1 MILTVFIEYQP
12 KHDGLQLVTYG
23 LFEIIS
29 VSIIVL
35 ILGIVLDVII
45 GDPSPNSPFAS
56 YYKIHPTV
64 LMGNFAKALERK
76 LKNPNP
82 KREKFNGVLLGL
94 GVILAFSLP
103 VFFGLWAIYAF
114 LGAIFALL
122 GVIVYAIVG
131 IVLVKFTV
139 CIKLETDW
147 AKAAAKAIDANDL
160 EEARKYS
167 HFSRRDSSNLNGS
180 QIVSA
185 VIESMAENIIDFKFS
200 PIIFYSFL
208 GVTGAI
214 AFRAIN
220 TLDGMVGF
228 KDKEHINIGWF
239 SANLDHVVNF
249 IPSRLTGILIIA
261 AAFLLGKDYKTAWQ
275 IAKRD
280 HSKTQS
286 RNHGWPMA
294 AMAGALHVQFEKP
307 GKYILGDP
315 TETLDSSKILEAL
328 RIRDVSIILC
338 VLLFLPVLILVRL
351 FVFPF

>member
-1 MILTVFIEYQP
+1 VAPVL
-12 KHDGLQLVTYG
+12 L
-23 LFEIIS
+23 EIVS

-35 ILGIVLDVII
+35 VLGILLDII
-45 GDPSPNSPFAS
+45 VGDPSPNSPFAF

-64 LMGNFAKALERK
+64 LMGTYIAFLESH

-82 KREKFNGVLLGL
+82 KREKTNGVLLGIAA
-94 GVILAFSLP
+94 ILTFALP
-103 VFFGLWAIYAF
+103 TFFGLWAIWFF
-114 LGAIFALL
+114 LGAVNFWLGVVTYAVL
-122 GVIVYAIVG
+122 GVI
-131 IVLVKFTV
+131 LVKFSV

-147 AKAAAKAIDANDL
+147 AKAAAKAIEKNDL
-160 EEARKYS
+160 TEARKYA

-180 QIVSA
+180 QIASA

-208 GVTGAI
+208 GVTGAV

-228 KDKEHINIGWF
+228 KDKEHINTGWF

-249 IPSRLTGILIIA
+249 IPSRLTGILVIA
-261 AAFLLGKDYKTAWQ
+261 AAFLLGKDYKKAWR

-294 AMAGALHVQFEKP
+294 AMAGALNVQFEKP
-307 GKYILGDP
+307 GKYILGDANEP
-315 TETLDSSKILEAL
+315 LDGGKILEAL
-328 RIRDVSIILC
+328 KIRDVSIVLC
-338 VLLFLPVLILVRL
+338 VLLFLPVLVAVRL
-351 FVFPF
+351 LVFPF

>member
-1 MILTVFIEYQP
+1 MVAQVLL
-12 KHDGLQLVTYG
+12 LQLVS
-23 LFEIIS
+23 IS
-29 VSIIVL
+29 VFVLVVGILLDIV
-35 ILGIVLDVII
+35 V
-45 GDPSPNSPFAS
+45 GDPSPNSPFAA
-56 YYKIHPTV
+56 YYRVHPTV
-64 LMGNFAKALERK
+64 LMGGFIKWLERH

-82 KREKFNGVLLGL
+82 RLEKANGVLLGVATVAAFAAPTFIVLWALWTFLPIVYFWL
-94 GVILAFSLP
+94 GV
-103 VFFGLWAIYAF
+103 V
-114 LGAIFALL
+114 
-122 GVIVYAIVG
+122 VYVIVG

-147 AKAAAKAIDANDL
+147 AKAAAKAIAANDL

-167 HFSRRDSSNLNGS
+167 HFSRRDSSSLNGA
-180 QIVSA
+180 QISSA

-200 PIIFYSFL
+200 PIIFYSLF
-208 GVTGAI
+208 GVTGAV

-239 SANLDHVVNF
+239 SANLDHVVNY

-261 AAFLLGKDYKTAWQ
+261 SAAFLGKDWRNAWH

-280 HSKTQS
+280 HQKTQS

-294 AMAGALHVQFEKP
+294 AMAGALNAQFEKP

-315 TETLDSSKILEAL
+315 KEPLNGQKILDAL
-328 RIRDVSIILC
+328 KIRDVSIVLC
-338 VLLFLPVLILVRL
+338 VLMFLPVLVLVRL

>member
-1 MILTVFIEYQP
+1 MPFCPSVPHSILW
-12 KHDGLQLVTYG
+12 LRLVANV
-23 LFEIIS
+23 LFELIS
-29 VSIIVL
+29 VSIFVL
-35 ILGIVLDVII
+35 VLGILLDIVV
-45 GDPSPNSPFAS
+45 GDPSPNSPFAA

-64 LMGNFAKALERK
+64 LMGKYIAALERH

-82 KREKFNGVLLGL
+82 RREKLNGVLLG
-94 GVILAFSLP
+94 VATILAFALP
-103 VFFGLWAIYAF
+103 TFFGLWAVGTY
-114 LGAIFALL
+114 LGAVNFWFGA
-122 GVIVYAIVG
+122 VAYAIVG
-131 IVLVKFTV
+131 IILVKFTV

-147 AKAAAKAIDANDL
+147 AKAAAKAIKANDL
-160 EEARKYS
+160 AEARKYA

-180 QIVSA
+180 QIASA

-208 GVTGAI
+208 GVTGAV

-239 SANLDHVVNF
+239 SANLDHVVNY
-249 IPSRLTGILIIA
+249 IPSRLTGILVIA
-261 AAFLLGKDYKTAWQ
+261 SAALLGKDYKNAWR

-294 AMAGALHVQFEKP
+294 AMAGALNAQFEKP
-307 GKYILGDP
+307 GKYILGDA
-315 TETLDSSKILEAL
+315 TEPLDAGKILEAL
-328 RIRDVSIILC
+328 RIRDVSIVLC
-338 VLLFLPVLILVRL
+338 VLLFLPVLVLVRL

>member
-1 MILTVFIEYQP
+1 V
-12 KHDGLQLVTYG
+12 VTYG
-23 LFEIIS
+23 LFDVIS

-35 ILGIVLDVII
+35 ILGIILDVLV

-64 LMGNFAKALERK
+64 LMGNYIAALERR

-82 KREKFNGVLLGL
+82 QREKINGVLLGVATVL
-94 GVILAFSLP
+94 TFALP
-103 VFFGLWAIYAF
+103 TFFGLWAIWFF
-114 LGAIFALL
+114 LGTVNFWL
-122 GVIVYAIVG
+122 GVIAYVVVG
-131 IVLVKFTV
+131 VISVKFTV

-147 AKAAAKAIDANDL
+147 AKAAAKAIQANNL

-180 QIVSA
+180 QIASA

-200 PIIFYSFL
+200 PIIFYAFL

-228 KDKEHINIGWF
+228 KDKEHINTGWF

-249 IPSRLTGILIIA
+249 IPSRLTGVLIIA
-261 AAFLLGKDYKTAWQ
+261 AAFLLGKDYKNAWR

-294 AMAGALHVQFEKP
+294 AMAGALNAQFEKP
-307 GKYILGDP
+307 GKYVLGDA
-315 TETLDSSKILEAL
+315 TEPLDASKILEAL
-328 RIRDVSIILC
+328 KIRDVSVVLC
-338 VLLFLPVLILVRL
+338 ILLFLPVLVLVRL

>member
-1 MILTVFIEYQP
+1 
-12 KHDGLQLVTYG
+12 
-23 LFEIIS
+23 
-29 VSIIVL
+29 
-35 ILGIVLDVII
+35 
-45 GDPSPNSPFAS
+45 
-56 YYKIHPTV
+56 
-64 LMGNFAKALERK
+64 MGNFTKTLERK

-82 KREKFNGVLLGL
+82 RREKFNGILLGL
-94 GVILAFSLP
+94 AVILAFSLP
-103 VFFGLWAIYAF
+103 VFLGLWAIYTF
-114 LGAIFALL
+114 LGAVFAWL
-122 GVIVYAIVG
+122 GVIVYALVG

-147 AKAAAKAIDANDL
+147 AKAAAKAIDANNL

-208 GVTGAI
+208 GVTGAV

-249 IPSRLTGILIIA
+249 IPSRLTGVLIIA
-261 AAFLLGKDYKTAWQ
+261 AAFLLGRDYKSAWR

-315 TETLDSSKILEAL
+315 TDALDSGKILEAL

-338 VLLFLPVLILVRL
+338 ILLFLPALILVRL

>member
-1 MILTVFIEYQP
+1 LIYAVFPVCSPINDWP
-12 KHDGLQLVTYG
+12 RLVTRV
-23 LFEIIS
+23 LFELIS
-29 VSIIVL
+29 VSIFVL
-35 ILGIVLDVII
+35 VLGILLDVLV
-45 GDPSPNSPFAS
+45 GDPSPNSPYAA

-64 LMGNFAKALERK
+64 LMGNFIAALGRH

-82 KREKFNGVLLGL
+82 RREKLNGVFLGIAA
-94 GVILAFSLP
+94 ILTFALP
-103 VFFGLWAIYAF
+103 TFFGLWAIWYF
-114 LGAIFALL
+114 LGSINFWL
-122 GVIVYAIVG
+122 GAVVYAVVG

-147 AKAAAKAIDANDL
+147 AKAAAKAIEKNDL
-160 EEARKYS
+160 PEARKYA
-167 HFSRRDSSNLNGS
+167 HFSRRDSTNLTGP
-180 QIVSA
+180 QIASA

-208 GVTGAI
+208 GVAGGV

-228 KDKEHINIGWF
+228 KDKEHINTGWF

-249 IPSRLTGILIIA
+249 IPSRLTGILVIA
-261 AAFLLGKDYKTAWQ
+261 SAALLGKDYKRAWR

-280 HSKTQS
+280 HLKTQS

-294 AMAGALHVQFEKP
+294 AMAGTLGVQLEKP
-307 GKYILGDP
+307 NRYILGDATQP
-315 TETLDSSKILEAL
+315 LDGNKIREAL
-328 RIRDVSIILC
+328 KIRDVSIVLC
-338 VLLFLPVLILVRL
+338 LLIFLPVLVAVRL

>member
-1 MILTVFIEYQP
+1 MANV
-12 KHDGLQLVTYG
+12 
-23 LFEIIS
+23 LFELIS
-29 VSIIVL
+29 VSIFVL
-35 ILGIVLDVII
+35 VLGIMLDIVV
-45 GDPSPNSPFAS
+45 GDPSPNSPFAA

-64 LMGNFAKALERK
+64 LMGKYIAALERH

-82 KREKFNGVLLGL
+82 RREKTNGVLLG
-94 GVILAFSLP
+94 VAAILTFALP
-103 VFFGLWAIYAF
+103 TFFGLWAVWTF
-114 LGAIFALL
+114 LGAVNFWL
-122 GVIVYAIVG
+122 GAAAYAILS
-131 IVLVKFTV
+131 IILVKFTV

-147 AKAAAKAIDANDL
+147 AKAAAKAIQANDL
-160 EEARKYS
+160 AEARKYT

-180 QIVSA
+180 QIASA

-239 SANLDHVVNF
+239 SANLDHVVNY
-249 IPSRLTGILIIA
+249 IPSRLTGVLVIA
-261 AAFLLGKDYKTAWQ
+261 SAALLGKDYKNAWR

-294 AMAGALHVQFEKP
+294 AMAGALNAQFEKP
-307 GKYILGDP
+307 GKYILGDAIEP
-315 TETLDSSKILEAL
+315 LDGDKILEAL
-328 RIRDVSIILC
+328 RIRDVSIVLC
-338 VLLFLPVLILVRL
+338 ILLFLPVLVLVRL

>member
-1 MILTVFIEYQP
+1 M
-12 KHDGLQLVTYG
+12 VTYG
-23 LFEIIS
+23 LFDVIS

-35 ILGIVLDVII
+35 ILGIILDVLV

-64 LMGNFAKALERK
+64 LMGNYIAALERR

-82 KREKFNGVLLGL
+82 RREKMNGVLLG
-94 GVILAFSLP
+94 VATVMTFALP
-103 VFFGLWAIYAF
+103 TFFGLWAIWVF
-114 LGAIFALL
+114 LGAVNFWL
-122 GVIVYAIVG
+122 GIIAYVVVG
-131 IVLVKFTV
+131 VVLVKFTV

-147 AKAAAKAIDANDL
+147 AKAAAKAIKANNL

-180 QIVSA
+180 QIASA
-185 VIESMAENIIDFKFS
+185 VIESMSENIIDFKFS
-200 PIIFYSFL
+200 PIIFYAFL

-228 KDKEHINIGWF
+228 KDKEHINTGWF

-249 IPSRLTGILIIA
+249 IPSRLTGMLIIA
-261 AAFLLGKDYKTAWQ
+261 AAFLLGKDYKNAWR

-294 AMAGALHVQFEKP
+294 AMAGALNSQFEKP
-307 GKYILGDP
+307 GKYILGDA
-315 TETLDSSKILEAL
+315 TEPLDSSKILEAL
-328 RIRDVSIILC
+328 KIRDVSVVLC
-338 VLLFLPVLILVRL
+338 ILLFLPVLILVRL